1 MTPNH
6 MLCAVHHGVCHWI
19 PVFPHSAWFATGS
32 QNRKWQKSL
41 SVLYGGI
48 SSIRYKTKTVLL
60 RKAIEVERIG
70 KNRRHIWLWLDYLN
84 VYTKGKNI
92 LCYWVLYSC
101 ESVSS
106 YPPTYQK
113 LSENKHTPLSDYH
126 TYEHI
131 SLVLVEY
138 LPVVSQFNP
147 EAWKVIRRNPMYSS
161 LQTFPSVA
169 FMLHSLEDH
178 I

>member
-1 MTPNH
+1 MASVIGS
-6 MLCAVHHGVCHWI
+6 LCFLIQHHLLQVVKIEVKVAKESECFIWRYFIH
-19 PVFPHSAWFATGS
+19 
-32 QNRKWQKSL
+32 K
-41 SVLYGGI
+41 
-48 SSIRYKTKTVLL
+48 YKTKTVLL
-60 RKAIEVERIG
+60 RKATEVERIG
-70 KNRRHIWLWLDYLN
+70 KNERHIWLWLNYLN

-101 ESVSS
+101 ESVPS

-126 TYEHI
+126 TCKHI

-161 LQTFPSVA
+161 LQAFPSVA
-169 FMLHSLEDH
+169 FMLHSFEDH